1 MPLWGHGHREETM
14 VWGFPLQ
21 GHKDML
27 GATLL
32 GAWTQSGDKDEVWG
46 CWHGPRVMVAAVPP
60 GFSIEGPSQ
69 ARIECDDKGDGSC
82 DVRYWPT
89 EPGLYAV
96 HVVCDDEDIRDSPF
110 MADIRPAPPDSW
122 PDKVLLPMATH
133 RSCCAPVLRSALLWP
148 TAPHYTSPVGAG
160 GASTPLC
167 PSNHPSPQVKA
178 FGPGLEPTGCIVDRP
193 AEFTIDARGA
203 GKGPLKLYAQVGTLG
218 GCWVV
223 LGAVE

>member
-1 MPLWGHGHREETM
+1 MVGSPTAVVTQAHRGGDMGQAEVGVGPSGIMGIWVVPPWGHGHREGTM
-14 VWGFPLQ
+14 LSGSPLW

-27 GATLL
+27 GGTLL
-32 GAWTQSGDKDEVWG
+32 GAWAQRGDKDEVWG
-46 CWHGPRVMVAAVPP
+46 SWHGHRVTVAAVPP

-122 PDKVLLPMATH
+122 PDKVLQPMATH
-133 RSCCAPVLRSALLWP
+133 RS
-148 TAPHYTSPVGAG
+148 
-160 GASTPLC
+160 PLC
-167 PSNHPSPQVKA
+167 PCAP
-178 FGPGLEPTGCIVDRP
+178 
-193 AEFTIDARGA
+193 
-203 GKGPLKLYAQVGTLG
+203 
-218 GCWVV
+218 
-223 LGAVE
+223 